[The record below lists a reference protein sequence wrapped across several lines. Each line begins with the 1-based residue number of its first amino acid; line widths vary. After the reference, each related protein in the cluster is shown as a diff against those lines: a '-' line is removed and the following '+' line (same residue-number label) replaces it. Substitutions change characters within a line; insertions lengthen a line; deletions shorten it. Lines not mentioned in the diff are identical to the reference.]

1 MNFGKNTITTT
12 SSSSSLNH
20 LNHLNATSSMKNASA
35 SASVHGHAANTANT
49 ANTVGIVSSFDKQIQ
64 KWIEFDNK
72 LKKMNSE
79 IKTMRE
85 SKNDIEASI
94 MEIVNNKKLLN
105 TSVATADGRLRFI
118 ETKTSTPL
126 SLAFIEQCMHEIIP
140 NKSQVQHILKYIKEK
155 REIKINP
162 EIKRYYN

>member
-1 MNFGKNTITTT
+1 
-12 SSSSSLNH
+12 
-20 LNHLNATSSMKNASA
+20 MKNASA

-105 TSVATADGRLRFI
+105 TSIATADGRLRFI